1 MLHIIVN
8 VDLISEN
15 TIQTKNGTNIIF
27 DVNVKCQ

>member
-8 VDLISEN
+8 VDLIAEN
-15 TIQTKNGTNIIF
+15 TIQIKKGTNIIF